1 MRTTAAVAAVLA
13 VTGTALVWAPA
24 ASATPATSCAAHP
37 LGTAGLYAEFVEKDS
52 VRHSDSEGAVAVGGD
67 ATFGDPKQPSG
78 FSIGHK
84 LTGADLAK
92 LPGGHSLVVGGTLYA
107 NQVVLD
113 NGTGIAGKV
122 VDRSTPGQGFGV
134 DGDKVAEGGSPTS
147 PIDFAKE
154 FADLRA
160 LSTGWAGTTPNGTV
174 AGDKDAQGLF
184 LAGTDAQLN
193 VFAVDAADLEK
204 ARAITLKVPAGSSTL
219 VNVLGDSYDMNK
231 SATYGVYYQ
240 GADGTAPVIDDYNLA
255 SEEHR
260 QIRSKLLWNF
270 PQAESVKK
278 NYTSWPGTILAPN
291 AKVEMGGANVG
302 PGHVNG
308 SVIAESLTTVP
319 GAETHQM
326 NFTGC
331 LPKETTPGPVV
342 TPEPPTPTETAVPT
356 PPASPEPTP
365 SEGGATPTTPETPG
379 ASETP
384 GTSASPSTPA
394 GTPEASETP
403 AAPETPGEATTAPA
417 STPAPSAT
425 PEGDL
430 ATTGSAIGP
439 GAIGAA
445 AAAVLVGGGFLA
457 FAKRRRRAS

>member
-13 VTGTALVWAPA
+13 VTGTALAWTLA
-24 ASATPATSCAAHP
+24 ASATPATSCATNP
-37 LGTAGLYAEFVEKDS
+37 LGANGLFAEFVKGS

-84 LTGADLAK
+84 FTGADLAK

-134 DGDKVAEGGSPTS
+134 DGDKVEEGATPAS

-160 LSTGWAGTTPNGTV
+160 LSTAWAGITPGGTV

-184 LAGTDAQLN
+184 LTGTDAKLN

-204 ARAITLKVPAGSSTL
+204 VRAITLKVPAGSSTL
-219 VNVLGDSYDMNK
+219 VNVLGASYDMNK

-240 GADGTAPVIDDYNLA
+240 GADGTAPVIDDYVLA
-255 SEEHR
+255 SEDFR

-291 AKVEMGGANVG
+291 AKVEMGGANIG

-308 SVIAESLTTVP
+308 SVVAEELVTVP

-326 NFTGC
+326 NFAGC

-342 TPEPPTPTETAVPT
+342 TPEPPAPTETPVPT
-356 PPASPEPTP
+356 PPATPEPTP
-365 SEGGATPTTPETPG
+365 SEGGGTPTAPATPG
-379 ASETP
+379 ASQTP

-394 GTPEASETP
+394 GTPEAPGTAATP
-403 AAPETPGEATTAPA
+403 GTPGEATTAPA

-439 GAIGAA
+439 GTIGAA
-445 AAAVLVGGGFLA
+445 VAAVLVGGGFLA